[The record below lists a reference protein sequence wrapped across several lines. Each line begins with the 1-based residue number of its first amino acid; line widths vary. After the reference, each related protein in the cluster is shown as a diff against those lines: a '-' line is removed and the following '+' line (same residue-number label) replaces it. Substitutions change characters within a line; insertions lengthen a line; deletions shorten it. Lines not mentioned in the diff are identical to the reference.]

1 MPQRSAATR
10 KASPHAWGCVS
21 GEDVVRVGI
30 DVSEHQAGFDFSAA
44 PLDFA
49 ILRTTDGTYQDTAF
63 EQLLIDATRAGLDV
77 STYHYLRAPSEGT
90 TVTEQVTAAL
100 SLLDGLRFPMWIDV
114 ESRAGLSLEDVRAC
128 HAAFLSAGVEVAGIY
143 TTASYW
149 RRHMRS
155 GLGGLRMADPAQF
168 GNLWLADW
176 GTNPTVDLAA
186 SPELPTTW
194 PRPLGFPE
202 PALWQFTSRGRIGGV
217 EVDLN
222 LAI

>member
-1 MPQRSAATR
+1 MRL
-10 KASPHAWGCVS
+10 GV
-21 GEDVVRVGI
+21 
-30 DVSEHQAGFDFSAA
+30 DVSEHQAGFTFADLG
-44 PLDFA
+44 LDFA
-49 ILRTTDGTYQDTAF
+49 VIRTTDGTHRDGSF
-63 EQLLIDATRAGLDV
+63 EQLLFDATVADLSC
-77 STYHYLRAPSEGT
+77 STYHFLRSPSEGT
-90 TVTEQVTAAL
+90 TVTEQVETAL
-100 SLLDGLRFPMWIDV
+100 EVLGGRRLPMWIDV